1 MGVATCKPALHF
13 VADRPSSTYTHV
25 YEEKIKHD
33 YLVHL
38 VLTVHEY
45 VCVKER
51 EEGGRKR

>member
-25 YEEKIKHD
+25 YEEKMKHD